1 MGRARRDIIYDGCLT
16 HTFFKC
22 HNGSFYFQEDHIK
35 QNVLDA
41 MIHGARKYGIP
52 IYDWVLMSNHCHFL
66 TYVDCIL
73 NYSNFMRYTNR
84 LIAGIVNKEFR
95 QTGQVI
101 QDRYRSPVIENAS
114 YCINTMGYIW
124 LNPYKANM
132 LGGKNP
138 ASYRFSSLF
147 YKYNGLKDPLST
159 PYSELKK
166 LIGFDILQGK
176 KLQRFTRE
184 HIAWLIRSG
193 EDFSDEL
200 FENLHSIGSESF
212 CKERRRLE
220 NIRGASP

>member
-1 MGRARRDIIYDGCLT
+1 MSRARRDIIYDECVT
-16 HTFFKC
+16 HTFYKC
-22 HNGSFYFQEDHIK
+22 HDGSFYFKD
-35 QNVLDA
+35 DA
-41 MIHGARKYGIP
+41 MKQEVLEALVKGAQRYGIP
-52 IYDWVLMSNHCHFL
+52 VFDWVIMSNHIHLMTF
-66 TYVDCIL
+66 VERAM

-84 LIAGIVNKEFR
+84 LIAGIVNKSLKK
-95 QTGQVI
+95 TGQVI
-101 QDRYRSPVIENAS
+101 QDRYRSPVIQDES
-114 YCINTMGYIW
+114 YCINTVGYIW

-138 ASYRFSSLF
+138 ATYRFSSLF

-184 HIAWLIRSG
+184 HITRLIQSG
-193 EDFSDEL
+193 ADFSDEL

-212 CKERRRLE
+212 CKERRHLE
-220 NIRGASP
+220 NVRGASP